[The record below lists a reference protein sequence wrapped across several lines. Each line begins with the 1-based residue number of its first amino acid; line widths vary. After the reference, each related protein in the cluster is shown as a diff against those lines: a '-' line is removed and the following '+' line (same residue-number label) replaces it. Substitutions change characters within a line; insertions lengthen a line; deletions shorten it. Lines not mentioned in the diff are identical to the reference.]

1 VVIDTGA
8 FIAGVGI
15 LTGFDIL
22 TLTFIWGLKEQVGKD
37 EVARRK
43 ARKALAAA
51 RDDAIQEV
59 SSDD

>member
-15 LTGFDIL
+15 LVGFDIL
-22 TLTFIWGLKEQVGKD
+22 SLTFIWNLKESVGED
-37 EVARRK
+37 QLARRK

-51 RDDAIQEV
+51 RDDAFQEV